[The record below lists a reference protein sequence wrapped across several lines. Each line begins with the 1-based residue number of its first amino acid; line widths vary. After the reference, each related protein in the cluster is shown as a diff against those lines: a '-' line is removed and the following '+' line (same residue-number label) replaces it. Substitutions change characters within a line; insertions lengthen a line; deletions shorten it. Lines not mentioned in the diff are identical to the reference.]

1 LALRA
6 TDPAEV
12 CFVTVFTV
20 NGEPVRLDVDP
31 RTLLMTVLRDHLR
44 LTGTKCGC
52 DDGRCGSCTVLVD
65 GHATRSCR
73 MTAGE
78 AEGSAVVTVEG
89 LATPGHLHPI
99 QRAFVEA
106 GAVHCGFC
114 TPGLIM
120 ATKALLDRQPSPA
133 RPAVVKALGSNY
145 CRCTGYGTILDAVD
159 RAAALLRGDSV
170 PPPEVPLDESW
181 SERDMVTGRAM
192 YGADIFLDGML
203 HVKVVRSP
211 HAHARI
217 LKIDAAEALAEPG
230 VEAVLTA
237 RDVPVN
243 RHGRLVQDEPVF
255 ADDRVRMIG
264 DPVAA
269 VVAVSEKAAA
279 RAAALVRVEYQQLPA
294 LLSPR
299 DALEPGAI
307 KVHDGG
313 NVLAHQVITRGDGA
327 AGLDEAA
334 VIVEDAFSTP
344 FNEHAY
350 LEPEAAVACLDA
362 NDRIVVHSA
371 TSHPHLLRL
380 EVARVLGLTEDRV
393 HIVPAMMGG
402 HFGGRT
408 DVSVQCI
415 LGVAAMRLR
424 RPVRCVYTRE
434 ESFASTTK
442 RHAFDIRGRLAAD
455 GSGRITNL
463 RLDMTADGGAYA
475 SAGQFIIVRAAV
487 SGCGPYD
494 IPNVW
499 LGGPAVYTN
508 NTMAGAMR
516 GFGAPQSTFALESMV
531 DEAARRL
538 NIHPIDM
545 RLRNALRPGSC
556 LATGAQVG
564 EEIGF
569 IQTLEAIR
577 PHYDAAVER
586 ARAAGR
592 RGRIRHGVGM
602 ASMWYGIGTTTGEK
616 PSYADVALLPSG
628 RVAVYAGVT
637 DAGQGSDYLLRRVA
651 ADTLGIPLAQIDL
664 MRGDTDLTT
673 DTGSCTGS
681 RVCFYVGNA
690 VRLAAGSLRG
700 SILEAV
706 ALEWQTTPG
715 RLDLTDQ
722 GVQVRAIPGRT
733 MSLAG
738 LGHRLE
744 ARGVRLR
751 QTGTYLPDTSFLDP
765 ATGKG
770 RPYAT
775 YASATQMAEVEVDVR
790 SGSIRVTRVVAAHD
804 VGKVLNPAGARGQ
817 VEGAVVMGIG
827 FALKEEFLPGV
838 TRGFANYHIP
848 TVHDVPE
855 IETLFI
861 ERADPGGPF
870 GAKGLG
876 ECATIPTAPAIL
888 NAVAHATGVRIT
900 TLPAN
905 RERVLAALTAA
916 GGAREG

>member
-1 LALRA
+1 MA
-6 TDPAEV
+6 D
-12 CFVTVFTV
+12 FTV
-20 NGEPVRLDVDP
+20 NGVPVRLDVDP
-31 RTLLMTVLRDHLR
+31 RLSLMTVLRDHLR

-52 DDGRCGSCTVLVD
+52 DDGRCGSCTVVVD

-78 AEGSAVVTVEG
+78 AAGSAVLTIEG
-89 LATPGHLHPI
+89 LAKPGQLDPI

-120 ATKALLDRQPSPA
+120 ATKALLDRQPSPPL
-133 RPAVVKALGSNY
+133 PAVVKALGANY
-145 CRCTGYGTILDAVD
+145 CRCTGYRTVLDAVD
-159 RAAALLRGDSV
+159 RAAALVRGESV
-170 PPPEVPLDESW
+170 PPPAVSLDQSW

-192 YGADIFLDGML
+192 YGADIFIDGML
-203 HVKVVRSP
+203 HMKVVRSP

-217 LKIDAAEALAEPG
+217 LSIDASEALALPG

-237 RDVPVN
+237 KDVPVN
-243 RHGRLVQDEPVF
+243 RHGRLVQDEPVL
-255 ADDRVRMIG
+255 AGDRVRMIG

-269 VVAVSEKAAA
+269 VVAASEEIAAI
-279 RAAALVRVEYQQLPA
+279 AAALVRVVYQELPA
-294 LLSPR
+294 LLSPCE
-299 DALEPGAI
+299 ALEPGAV
-307 KVHDGG
+307 KLHDSG
-313 NVLAHQVITRGDGA
+313 NVLAHQVIARGNEVT
-327 AGLDEAA
+327 GLDQAA
-334 VIVEDAFSTP
+334 VIVEAEFHTP

-350 LEPEAAVACLDA
+350 LEPEAAVACLDT
-362 NDRIVVHSA
+362 DGRVVVHSA

-380 EVARVLGLTEDRV
+380 EVARVLGVTEDRV
-393 HIVPAMMGG
+393 HVVPAMMGG

-442 RHAFDIRGRLAAD
+442 RHPFDIRGRLAAD
-455 GSGRITNL
+455 RTGRITNL

-538 NIHPIDM
+538 GLHPIDL
-545 RLRNALRPGSC
+545 RLGNALRPGSV
-556 LATGAQVG
+556 LATGAEVG
-564 EEIGF
+564 AEVGYVE
-569 IQTLEAIR
+569 TLEAIR

-586 ARAAGR
+586 AHRASR
-592 RGRIRHGVGM
+592 RGRIQHGVGV

-616 PSYADVALLPSG
+616 ASYADLALLPSG

-637 DAGQGSDYLLRRVA
+637 DAGQGSDFLLRRVA
-651 ADTLGIPLAQIDL
+651 ADALGVSLARIDL
-664 MRGDTDLTT
+664 VRGDTDLTK

-690 VRLAAGSLRG
+690 VRLAAGSLRDA
-700 SILEAV
+700 ILEAAARELHTV
-706 ALEWQTTPG
+706 PES
-715 RLDLTDQ
+715 LDLTDQ
-722 GVQVRAIPGRT
+722 GVQPRGMPGPT
-733 MSLAG
+733 LSLAN
-738 LGHRLE
+738 LGQRLQ
-744 ARGVRLR
+744 AGGVQLR
-751 QTGTYLPDTSFLDP
+751 RTGTYLPETTFLNP
-765 ATGKG
+765 ATGLG

-775 YASATQMAEVEVDVR
+775 YASATQMAEVDVDLR
-790 SGSIRVTRVVAAHD
+790 NGSVKVTRVVAAHD
-804 VGKVLNPAGARGQ
+804 VGRVLNPAGARGQ

-827 FALKEEFLPGV
+827 FALLEEFVPGA
-838 TRGFANYHIP
+838 THNFGDYRIP
-848 TVHDVPE
+848 ALHDVPD
-855 IETLFI
+855 IETIFI
-861 ERADPGGPF
+861 ERQDPGGPF

-900 TLPAN
+900 ALPAN
-905 RERVLAALTAA
+905 RGRVLAALRAA
-916 GGAREG
+916 GVSRRLS